1 MGAMGI
7 ARHHGRGNAKRQVLK
22 ATVCTLA
29 LTLGAAGTVLSSGS
43 ALAQQQP
50 AAVAQRGLQAT
61 VSYNIPAQDMNTAL
75 LAFADR
81 SGLEIFFEAS
91 RVQGLRSPGL
101 KGAHLPRQALTQLLR
116 GTGLTY
122 NFVGNNYVRIERAAT
137 SGETKTGTMELTPVV
152 VSATGYEQQVT
163 DAPATV
169 TVITAEE
176 LKGKSYSSITEI
188 LDTVPGITIQ
198 SSGSGKL
205 PGSTTIN
212 MRGMSES
219 YILFLVDGR
228 PLGDSQDAYYNG
240 FGSGQKTLLL
250 PPPAAIERIEI
261 IRGPMS
267 SLYGSSASGGLINI
281 ITKKAADRWTGSLTL
296 GQTIQENDASSNA
309 LQSSYYLTGPLIQD
323 RLGLTF
329 YGSTYDRDPDEF
341 QGGYSGSQR
350 RANGAR
356 LSLAMTEDQDL
367 YLDYSRTEQEST
379 NTAANSTGDSGVEST
394 RDDYAL
400 THRIRWGNGIETT
413 SFLNQEKVDVEN
425 STNYSTYE
433 KLNFNSKT
441 LMSFGDHILTAG
453 LDYRTEETDHQASRF
468 PGSVST
474 DLERW
479 HGALFLEDDWLLTED
494 FTLTLGGR
502 FDRNEHYGSHF
513 TPRAYGVY
521 HMTGD
526 LTLKGGI
533 SGGYKV
539 PALKQA
545 DDGIVEQAGR
555 GRGWDKGNSSLQ
567 PEESTNYE
575 MGVVWDAP
583 QGFQLG
589 VTVYHTRFSDKI
601 GKEYF
606 CESPDPNVPS
616 CTYNGETRQW
626 IQQYVN
632 LDEAEINGVEA
643 TLDFDIGDVDVGFNY
658 TFADSEI
665 TSGSNVGAPLNAL
678 PRHTVNLMLDWDVD
692 RQLSLWSKVKYRSET
707 NEVLNADRTPGYMI
721 ADVGSYYKF
730 TDNVSGFLAVYNL
743 FDKEITNETY
753 GSVLDGRRL
762 YVGLTTSF

>member
-7 ARHHGRGNAKRQVLK
+7 ARRNGGNGARRRALK
-22 ATVCTLA
+22 ATVCALA
-29 LTLGAAGTVLSSGS
+29 LTLGGTAAASG
-43 ALAQQQP
+43 ARAQQQP
-50 AAVAQRGLQAT
+50 AGAPATLAQAT
-61 VSYNIPAQDMNTAL
+61 LAYDIPAQDMNTAL

-101 KGAHLPRQALTQLLR
+101 KGVHSPRQGLTQLLR

-122 NFVGNNYVRIERAAT
+122 NFVGANYVRIERGAA
-137 SGETKTGTMELTPVV
+137 SGGAKTGTMELTPVV

-169 TVITAEE
+169 TVITSED

-188 LDTVPGITIQ
+188 LDTVPGITIE

-250 PPPAAIERIEI
+250 PPPAAIERIEV

-281 ITKKAADRWTGSLTL
+281 ITKTAAEKWTGSLTV
-296 GQTIQENDASSNA
+296 GQTVQEQDTSSNA

-341 QGGYSGSQR
+341 QGGFSGSER

-367 YLDYSRTEQEST
+367 FLEYSRTEQEST
-379 NTAANSTGDSGVEST
+379 NTTANSTADSGVEST

-400 THRIRWGNGIETT
+400 THKIRWGNGIETT
-413 SFLNQEKVDVEN
+413 SFLNQEEVDVEN
-425 STNYSTYE
+425 STNYSTYK

-441 LMSFGDHILTAG
+441 LLSFGDHILTAG
-453 LDYRTEETDHQASRF
+453 VDYLTEETNHEATRF
-468 PGSVST
+468 PGSLST

-479 HGALFLEDDWLLTED
+479 HGALFLEDDWLLSDD
-494 FTLTLGGR
+494 FVLTLGGR

-513 TPRAYGVY
+513 TPRVYGVY

-555 GRGWDKGNSSLQ
+555 GRGWNKGNSSLQ
-567 PEESTNYE
+567 PEQSTNYE
-575 MGVVWDAP
+575 LGVVWDAP

-589 VTVYHTRFSDKI
+589 VTVYHTQFTDKI
-601 GKEYF
+601 DTEYF
-606 CESPDPNVPS
+606 CESPNPNVPS

-626 IQQYVN
+626 IRQYVN

-643 TLDFDIGDVDVGFNY
+643 TLDFDIGAVDVGLNY
-658 TFADSEI
+658 TFADSEV
-665 TSGSNVGAPLNAL
+665 TKGANVGAPLNAL
-678 PRHTVNLMLDWDVD
+678 PKHTVNLLLDWDVNPH
-692 RQLSLWSKVKYRSET
+692 LSLWSKVKYRSET

-721 ADVGSYYKF
+721 ADIGSYYKF
-730 TDNVSGFLAVYNL
+730 TENVSGFLAVYNL
-743 FDKEITNETY
+743 FDKEITNDSY